1 MPATAAQLRDSA
13 IKTLQEH
20 SQDMFELDVLHT
32 QLSQDYQETDS
43 PLFSYCEKMK
53 QDGTY
58 ADKIK
63 IAIIQH
69 DNTCITV
76 SAYSND
82 EFVYPITIGSI
93 RDVHFVAVREL

>member
-1 MPATAAQLRDSA
+1 
-13 IKTLQEH
+13 
-20 SQDMFELDVLHT
+20 
-32 QLSQDYQETDS
+32 
-43 PLFSYCEKMK
+43 MK

>member
-1 MPATAAQLRDSA
+1 MPVPATAAQLRDSA

-58 ADKIK
+58 ADH
-63 IAIIQH
+63 II
-69 DNTCITV
+69 ITAV
-76 SAYSND
+76 SY
-82 EFVYPITIGSI
+82 
-93 RDVHFVAVREL
+93 